1 MAMGLFI
8 DLMERGLI
16 PENLIRAGIRKLC
29 RERLKSLEIA
39 DRELEQERSSAYVS
53 DLKKSAIAFAAEKA
67 NQQHYELPAKFYD
80 LVLGKQK
87 KYSSGYWGPGCL
99 NLDQAEEAALQITF
113 ARAEVTDGMRILDL
127 GCGWGSVS
135 LKLAA
140 QFPNSQIVGISNSKS
155 QREYILEQASLRGL
169 HNISIITDDISTF
182 DAPKDWL
189 SGFDR
194 VISVEMLEHIRNYE
208 KLFAKIA
215 QWLTPE
221 GKFFVHIFTHSRY
234 AYPFETEGDD
244 NWMGR
249 YFFTGGQMPSH
260 QLLTYFQK
268 DLFLEQQWSWRG
280 THYKKTSEAWLQNM
294 ERNRDTILPIF
305 REVYGAAESDRWFA
319 RWRVFFMS
327 CAELFGFDE
336 GREWGVSHYLFKNR
350 PR

>member
-1 MAMGLFI
+1 MALGLFI
-8 DLMERGLI
+8 DLMERGWI
-16 PENLIRAGIRKLC
+16 PEHLVRAGIRRLC

-39 DRELEQERSSAYVS
+39 DRELEQERNSAYVRE
-53 DLKKSAIAFAAEKA
+53 LKKSAVAFATEKA
-67 NQQHYELPAKFYD
+67 NQQHYELPASFYE

-87 KYSSGYWGPGCL
+87 KYSSGYWPSGCS
-99 NLDQAEEAALQITF
+99 NLDQAEELALQTTL
-113 ARAEVTDGMRILDL
+113 ARAEIADGMRILDM

-135 LKLAA
+135 LKLAE

-155 QREYILEQASLRGL
+155 QRQYIMNQASKRGL
-169 HNISIITDDISTF
+169 QNISILTGDISAF
-182 DAPKDWL
+182 DAPKDWFN
-189 SGFDR
+189 GFDR

-208 KLFAKIA
+208 KLFAQIG
-215 QWLTPE
+215 QWLKPE
-221 GKFFVHIFTHSRY
+221 GKFFVHIFTHNRY

-260 QLLTYFQK
+260 HLLTYFQK
-268 DLFLEQQWSWRG
+268 DLFLEQQWSWCG
-280 THYKKTSEAWLQNM
+280 THYQKTSEAWLQNM
-294 ERNRDTILPIF
+294 DRNRDVILSIF
-305 REVYGAAESDRWFA
+305 REVYGVAESERWFE